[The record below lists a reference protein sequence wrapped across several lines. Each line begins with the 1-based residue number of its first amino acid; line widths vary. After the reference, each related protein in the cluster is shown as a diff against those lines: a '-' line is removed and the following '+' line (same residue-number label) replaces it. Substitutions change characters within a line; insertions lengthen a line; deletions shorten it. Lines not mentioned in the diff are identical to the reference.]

1 MKKFLTIIS
10 ISASCL
16 FLINMSENLSSPE
29 YCSGTIYVL
38 PNSEEKIIDIK
49 IGTSKAIAGNR
60 DIKVYKQPHVDK
72 SQENKENK
80 EKIKEKDL
88 VEYHIDLK
96 RVSKIEVEQIE
107 PIVTYGDQEYVKIKV
122 ISPTGV
128 SIDCIIPKKYELIC
142 KLKNTGWTASYPFNK
157 IKHVIV
163 EQCAEIQETSNE
175 SKKCKEVAVND
186 LKRACE
192 ELEKHTPDKKLNDLK
207 HRANNVL
214 EEIKNTVK
222 D

>member
-1 MKKFLTIIS
+1 MKKVLKIMILNIS
-10 ISASCL
+10 CI

-49 IGTSKAIAGNR
+49 IGTSKAVAENR
-60 DIKVYKQPHVDK
+60 DIKVYKQPHLDPCK
-72 SQENKENK
+72 QDES

-96 RVSKIEVEQIE
+96 RVSKIEVEQVE
-107 PIVTYGDQEYVKIKV
+107 PIATYGDQEYVKIKV

-157 IKHVIV
+157 IKHVII

-175 SKKCKEVAVND
+175 AKKCKEVAVND

-192 ELEKHTPDKKLNDLK
+192 ELEKHMPDKKLNDLK
-207 HRANNVL
+207 HRASNVL